1 MKNFVSVIILGLSA
15 ISVDAAAGRQ
25 YAGLNA
31 YLGFAGGNDCPKATD
46 KCCIGSGEERD
57 SCLVGKSDSC
67 KSPKVCKSQPGK
79 GKQGICG

>member
-15 ISVDAAAGRQ
+15 ISLDAAAGRQ
-25 YAGLNA
+25 YD
-31 YLGFAGGNDCPKATD
+31 DCPKATD
-46 KCCIGSGEERD
+46 KCCIRSGEERD

-79 GKQGICG
+79 GKQGMCG